1 LCRYFDVPIECL
13 FLGEDSSKDFKDIE
27 LLTLFNK
34 MDKLEKEDRDFVK
47 NYLRKFISA
56 KKELDI
62 VKK

>member
-1 LCRYFDVPIECL
+1 
-13 FLGEDSSKDFKDIE
+13 
-27 LLTLFNK
+27 